1 MTRQSLETRL
11 FIDGSFVD
19 ALDGATFTV
28 VSPLDEKPYAEVAKA
43 GIADVDRA
51 AQAARKAFDAGK
63 WSGLSPTARGVHL
76 RRIADAIRANAAAI
90 AEVETRSGGKTLA
103 NSLNEVDAAAKVFD
117 YYAGATDKHFGETIP
132 MGAGVLDFTLREPV
146 GVVAAITPWNFPFL
160 AAAWKVA
167 PALAVGCTVILK
179 PASYTPLTS
188 LMLAAAAQAADI
200 PTGRAQRAART
211 RRGASATTSRAIR

>member
-1 MTRQSLETRL
+1 MLAS
-11 FIDGSFVD
+11 
-19 ALDGATFTV
+19 
-28 VSPLDEKPYAEVAKA
+28 VAKA

-51 AQAARKAFDAGK
+51 AQAARKAFDAGR
-63 WSGLSPTARGVHL
+63 WSGLSPTSRGVHL
-76 RRIADAIRANAAAI
+76 RRIADAIRANSAAI
-90 AEVETRSGGKTLA
+90 AELETRSGGKTLA
-103 NSLNEVDAAAKVFD
+103 NSLNEVDAAAKVFE
-117 YYAGATDKHFGETIP
+117 YYAGAADKHFGETIP

-188 LMLAAAAQAADI
+188 LMLAAAAQ
-200 PTGRAQRAART
+200 TGGRARPACSTCCPAPARP
-211 RRGASATTSRAIR
+211 SATTSRAIR